1 MQTTAVTVHIPPQW
15 QHVHVCLS
23 PPPQYTHV
31 CLWPP
36 PQYTVCVPKSPILR
50 MRHAILRCDQGA
62 DDGCLDEQ
70 ALRFTYGLPDYV
82 LLTLSHSLTFSRRT
96 LLAPLY
102 LLVYDCAYC
111 GCTHYDAQAFC
122 MAMHLA
128 ASRAEAPAQVRLY
141 SREMREAVREALLYL
156 AVGAEV
162 TVRGLESRPDL
173 NGATARVQRW
183 DAQSGRY
190 TVEMLRLASGVKPAA
205 ADTSK
210 ALKPKNLKPADA
222 GSPLR
227 PPPPPPPPLAESGG
241 LPAPLS
247 QEALPTPSGASA
259 KAVQLR
265 AAIAASVA
273 LTLTLASTLTL
284 TLALTLAVV
293 VVVALTITLALALAT
308 VPALEP

>member
-1 MQTTAVTVHIPPQW
+1 
-15 QHVHVCLS
+15 
-23 PPPQYTHV
+23 
-31 CLWPP
+31 
-36 PQYTVCVPKSPILR
+36 
-50 MRHAILRCDQGA
+50 
-62 DDGCLDEQ
+62 
-70 ALRFTYGLPDYV
+70 
-82 LLTLSHSLTFSRRT
+82 
-96 LLAPLY
+96 
-102 LLVYDCAYC
+102 
-111 GCTHYDAQAFC
+111 

-128 ASRAEAPAQVRLY
+128 ASRSEAPAQVPLY
-141 SREMREAVREALLYL
+141 SRGMREAVREALRRAGDPAVVHGEPVVVQGEPVAVPPPSL
-156 AVGAEV
+156 ALGAEV
-162 TVRGLESRPDL
+162 TVHGLESRPDL
-173 NGATARVQRW
+173 NGAMARVQRW
-183 DAQSGRY
+183 DAQSRQH
-190 TVEMLRLASGVKPAA
+190 TVEMPIGATGVVLRLAPAVKPAA

-227 PPPPPPPPLAESGG
+227 PPPPPPLAELGG
-241 LPAPLS
+241 LPAPLYS
-247 QEALPTPSGASA
+247 QEALPIPSGASA

>member
-1 MQTTAVTVHIPPQW
+1 
-15 QHVHVCLS
+15 
-23 PPPQYTHV
+23 
-31 CLWPP
+31 
-36 PQYTVCVPKSPILR
+36 
-50 MRHAILRCDQGA
+50 
-62 DDGCLDEQ
+62 
-70 ALRFTYGLPDYV
+70 
-82 LLTLSHSLTFSRRT
+82 
-96 LLAPLY
+96 
-102 LLVYDCAYC
+102 
-111 GCTHYDAQAFC
+111 

-128 ASRAEAPAQVRLY
+128 ASRSEAPAQVPLY
-141 SREMREAVREALLYL
+141 SRGMREAVREALRRAGDPAVVHGEPVVVQGEPVAVPPPSL
-156 AVGAEV
+156 ALGAEV
-162 TVRGLESRPDL
+162 TVHGLESRPDL
-173 NGATARVQRW
+173 NGAMARVQRW
-183 DAQSGRY
+183 DAQSRQH
-190 TVEMLRLASGVKPAA
+190 TVEMPIGATGVVLRLAPAVKPAA

>member
-1 MQTTAVTVHIPPQW
+1 MVKVAWPVVSLSPHLGRAAPRPSAEECRNCAYAPPAAAWACVFVATTTVHSMCAKVADSAAAPRQ
-15 QHVHVCLS
+15 
-23 PPPQYTHV
+23 
-31 CLWPP
+31 
-36 PQYTVCVPKSPILR
+36 
-50 MRHAILRCDQGA
+50 LRCNQDG
-62 DDGCLDEQ
+62 DGCLDEQ

-82 LLTLSHSLTFSRRT
+82 LLTHSHSLTFSRRT

-173 NGATARVQRW
+173 DGATARVQRW
-183 DAQSGRY
+183 DAQTGRRLGPHGPD
-190 TVEMLRLASGVKPAA
+190 TVEMLQLASGVKPAA

-210 ALKPKNLKPADA
+210 ALKPKNLKPAD
-222 GSPLR
+222 
-227 PPPPPPPPLAESGG
+227 
-241 LPAPLS
+241 
-247 QEALPTPSGASA
+247 
-259 KAVQLR
+259 
-265 AAIAASVA
+265 
-273 LTLTLASTLTL
+273 
-284 TLALTLAVV
+284 
-293 VVVALTITLALALAT
+293 
-308 VPALEP
+308 VP